1 MQSEETSPTI
11 HEKVSVAQSSSEKD
25 LQDILVVEKE
35 DVPPDG
41 GLVAWLQVLASWMI
55 FFNTWGL
62 LNSFGVFQDYYT
74 TTLLPGSSPSTI
86 SWIGGI
92 QTFLLM
98 IIGAPCGRLVD
109 AGYLHTQ
116 LFIGT
121 FFQVFGMMMAS
132 ISTKYWQLFLSQG
145 VCVGLG
151 AGFLWYPCPTVLGQF
166 FRHNRMTAFGVAA
179 TGSSLAGIVY
189 PIIFSNLL
197 SHVGFGWSMRILG
210 FIMLASLAICI
221 AVIRLRLPPRKQ
233 GPFWEAAALREAAYT
248 SFVGAFAMMLMGSYI
263 PYYYVESYAGVIH
276 VKANLAKW
284 LLPIMNACS
293 LIGRT
298 GPNYLADKTG
308 GLNIMTPSI
317 ILAGV
322 IAILWSVAT
331 TSGSLIALDILY
343 GFISGSM
350 ISLPPAI
357 IAHLTPRPDHIGT
370 RVGMAYTIASF
381 FALVGNP
388 IGGAILSRGQ
398 HDHTGAKA
406 YIGTWFFSGF
416 VLILGGVLCFIT
428 RTKKVGFKS
437 AKI

>member
-1 MQSEETSPTI
+1 MNPSNNDEVLAS
-11 HEKVSVAQSSSEKD
+11 HEKTVFNKPDSEASESSVIIDS
-25 LQDILVVEKE
+25 
-35 DVPPDG
+35 PPDG
-41 GLVAWLQVLASWMI
+41 GLTAWLQVVASWMI

-62 LNSFGVFQDYYT
+62 LNSFGVFQNYYT
-74 TTLLPGSSPSTI
+74 TTLLPTSSPSTI

-116 LFIGT
+116 IFIGI
-121 FFQVFGMMMAS
+121 FLEVFGMMMAS

-151 AGFLWYPCPTVLGQF
+151 AGFLWYPCPTVIGQF
-166 FRHNRMTAFGVAA
+166 FQKRRMTALGIAA
-179 TGSSLAGIVY
+179 TGSSLAGIIY

-197 SHVGFGWSMRILG
+197 SRVGFAWSMRILG
-210 FIMLASLAICI
+210 LIMLGTLGVCVS
-221 AVIRLRLPPRKQ
+221 VIRLRLQPRRQ
-233 GPFWEAAALREAAYT
+233 GPFWDQGALREPAYVA
-248 SFVGAFAMMLMGSYI
+248 FIGAFSLMMMGSWV
-263 PYYYVESYAGVIH
+263 PYNYVETFAGV
-276 VKANLAKW
+276 VGVNESLAKW

-298 GPNYLADKTG
+298 GPNYVADKVG

-322 IAILWSVAT
+322 VSLLWALAK
-331 TSGSLIALDILY
+331 TSGALIALAILY

-357 IAHLTPRPDHIGT
+357 IAHLTPRADHIGT

-388 IGGAILSRGQ
+388 IGGAILSLGKR
-398 HDHTGAKA
+398 HHTGEKVFF
-406 YIGTWFFSGF
+406 GTWFFAGL
-416 VLILGGVLCFIT
+416 VLVTGGLLCFVT
-428 RTKKVGFKS
+428 RYKRVGLKLTK
-437 AKI
+437 I